1 MLFILIFCPNQ
12 RKISKKHTARA
23 QPVLGKKVIPRSIQN
38 SVATKNNNCKALL
51 LQRGHEKL
59 NSKKSKLSGSIPS
72 PPKPQQLIDGLASHR
87 LKSLINQDNV
97 KLPLMV
103 PVPTHKFFAN
113 VGRPT
118 FIKRELRIAR
128 S

>member
-1 MLFILIFCPNQ
+1 M
-12 RKISKKHTARA
+12 
-23 QPVLGKKVIPRSIQN
+23 GKKVIPRSIQN
-38 SVATKNNNCKALL
+38 SVGTKNNNCMALL
-51 LQRGHEKL
+51 LLRGHEKL
-59 NSKKSKLSGSIPS
+59 DSTKSKLSGSIPS

-118 FIKRELRIAR
+118 FIKRELRVQQGLVPSAYELR
-128 S
+128 KSEAPKSLR

>member
-1 MLFILIFCPNQ
+1 M
-12 RKISKKHTARA
+12 
-23 QPVLGKKVIPRSIQN
+23 
-38 SVATKNNNCKALL
+38 ALL
-51 LQRGHEKL
+51 LLRGHEKL
-59 NSKKSKLSGSIPS
+59 DSTKSKLSGSIPS

-118 FIKRELRIAR
+118 FIKRELPVRQGLEPSAYELRRHQNHCADVLSIN
-128 S
+128 